1 MENSTRKRNN
11 LSCNNPKD
19 VHLKDNVLNKKA
31 VLYFDED
38 IVFDECNILK
48 EDENLDLTEEEGHEE
63 LDEKGNKKV
72 RKRKESTQ
80 ENKSGKK
87 GKHINK
93 VKKGENNDGK
103 DPNEDD
109 NKRNDKNVQRKKK
122 KDISNNNNN
131 DDDEEKEND
140 DDNINIYKK
149 GKTNIKNM
157 DSFNSGLD
165 SSTNSSVSA
174 RIYRSNTE
182 LKKKGS
188 SQNIKGNKINIE
200 NFTKEEKILF
210 KKWIDILPSTNL
222 EIQNILNHQL
232 PCYNILNNIKR
243 INKIKSI
250 AYNENN
256 NDEFLNS
263 IEKSNLMF
271 SNIKVAK
278 REKYIIRFL
287 CEGSSYNL
295 SELVNI
301 LYYVLNNKELILEK
315 FPHKKLSEKKNKKND
330 LAVHK
335 VHLENN
341 NNNND
346 NNNNNNN
353 NNNSRMMMMMKDTY
367 VVQDEENIKK
377 INILNKNNDNQFD
390 LHNNNNDDD
399 KNQYEEDSNAHVTEK
414 NIEIDKNVNT
424 DNFNL
429 DNFSD
434 EDYYSEG
441 QDNQYNFHNVTPIT
455 KEDLY
460 SCIPIL
466 LSRKNLG
473 DNMKKMN
480 ISKNENNE
488 KECLWVWE
496 NDNYDIFPS
505 YYKEIFKYFKELR
518 SNMSKIYKTLIKF
531 KNSILSKD
539 LPNIIKMSDFLNE
552 LKKKQYLES
561 ERRCKKILLEKKK
574 IMKKKMDIKKQEEK
588 KKKYDESKTVEEK
601 KNNTLIKCDSNK
613 IQNKV
618 DDNKTKKQNLI
629 LSWLTFK
636 KNQTV
641 NTLNENEH
649 MEQYMKYPIANVL
662 NFNEC
667 MKDKLLEVQ
676 SQLPI
681 FTCDR
686 KDAVFSNETLQNNS
700 EYDKQHFLDS
710 YINTCENHKK
720 VVVDYYKVYVDNKE
734 FYEEIP
740 SVDVIDGSKI
750 VVQNEKNVRSKIWED
765 NEFYLK
771 LKNADYIRSF
781 YFYDNS
787 WTRPFMSL
795 LVHKVLDDNL
805 NLLPFYYHDDME
817 YENDTNEDYYE
828 KFETIDL
835 TTENEENETESD
847 GSSQDMFIV
856 PDNEINRDIELSPIT
871 IPTSQDIYFF
881 SIFNWEWNF
890 EGNTKHNYNIIDKNV
905 WKEFNFKYME
915 NIYGCQYISWGV
927 DNNPFKYM
935 SDKNGLKNTL
945 DNYDIKKL
953 IKHSHGKMTKK
964 DILLEQFK
972 QKNEHL
978 TKADTERKFKMY
990 LVYKKCEDNR
1000 KKWMASEEGVKLFK
1014 NEELLSKI
1022 YDIRKRKL
1030 NAMSQR
1036 IEEAKKQK
1044 KMDKDNLKKEEKI
1057 KKKEKTI
1064 QEKLEKK
1071 ESMKKDDNAK
1081 I

>member
-19 VHLKDNVLNKKA
+19 AHFKDNVLNKKA

-48 EDENLDLTEEEGHEE
+48 EDENLNLTEEEGHEE

-80 ENKSGKK
+80 ENKIGKK
-87 GKHINK
+87 GKNINK
-93 VKKGENNDGK
+93 VKKGENNDDK
-103 DPNEDD
+103 DQSEDD

-122 KDISNNNNN
+122 KDISNNNN

-301 LYYVLNNKELILEK
+301 LYYVLNNKELILEN

-341 NNNND
+341 NNNN
-346 NNNNNNN
+346 NNN
-353 NNNSRMMMMMKDTY
+353 MMMMMKDTC
-367 VVQDEENIKK
+367 VVQDEENIKQ
-377 INILNKNNDNQFD
+377 INILNKNNDNQFEV
-390 LHNNNNDDD
+390 HNNDNDDD
-399 KNQYEEDSNAHVTEK
+399 KNQYEEDSNAHLTEK
-414 NIEIDKNVNT
+414 NIEINKNVNT

-434 EDYYSEG
+434 EGYYSEG
-441 QDNQYNFHNVTPIT
+441 QDNQCNFHNVTPIT

-561 ERRCKKILLEKKK
+561 EKRCKKILLEKKK

-588 KKKYDESKTVEEK
+588 KKKFDESKTVEEK

-890 EGNTKHNYNIIDKNV
+890 EGNTKHNYN
-905 WKEFNFKYME
+905 
-915 NIYGCQYISWGV
+915 
-927 DNNPFKYM
+927 
-935 SDKNGLKNTL
+935 
-945 DNYDIKKL
+945 
-953 IKHSHGKMTKK
+953 
-964 DILLEQFK
+964 
-972 QKNEHL
+972 
-978 TKADTERKFKMY
+978 
-990 LVYKKCEDNR
+990 
-1000 KKWMASEEGVKLFK
+1000 
-1014 NEELLSKI
+1014 SK
-1022 YDIRKRKL
+1022 
-1030 NAMSQR
+1030 
-1036 IEEAKKQK
+1036 
-1044 KMDKDNLKKEEKI
+1044 
-1057 KKKEKTI
+1057 T
-1064 QEKLEKK
+1064 
-1071 ESMKKDDNAK
+1071 
-1081 I
+1081 

>member
-1 MENSTRKRNN
+1 MENITRKRNN

-19 VHLKDNVLNKKA
+19 AHFKDNVLNKKA

-48 EDENLDLTEEEGHEE
+48 EDENLNLTEEEGHEE

-80 ENKSGKK
+80 ENKIGKK
-87 GKHINK
+87 GKNINK
-93 VKKGENNDGK
+93 VKKGENNDDK
-103 DPNEDD
+103 DQNEDD

-122 KDISNNNNN
+122 KDISNNNN

-301 LYYVLNNKELILEK
+301 LYYVLNNKELILEN

-341 NNNND
+341 NNNN
-346 NNNNNNN
+346 NNN
-353 NNNSRMMMMMKDTY
+353 MMMMMKDTC
-367 VVQDEENIKK
+367 VVQDEENIKQ
-377 INILNKNNDNQFD
+377 INILNKNNDNQFEV
-390 LHNNNNDDD
+390 HNNDNDDD
-399 KNQYEEDSNAHVTEK
+399 KNQYEEDSNAHLTEK
-414 NIEIDKNVNT
+414 NIEINKNVNT

-434 EDYYSEG
+434 EGYYSEG
-441 QDNQYNFHNVTPIT
+441 QDNQCNFHNVTPIT

-561 ERRCKKILLEKKK
+561 EKRCKKILLEKKK

-588 KKKYDESKTVEEK
+588 KKKFDESKTVEEK

-720 VVVDYYKVYVDNKE
+720 VVVDYYK
-734 FYEEIP
+734 
-740 SVDVIDGSKI
+740 
-750 VVQNEKNVRSKIWED
+750 
-765 NEFYLK
+765 
-771 LKNADYIRSF
+771 
-781 YFYDNS
+781 
-787 WTRPFMSL
+787 
-795 LVHKVLDDNL
+795 
-805 NLLPFYYHDDME
+805 
-817 YENDTNEDYYE
+817 
-828 KFETIDL
+828 
-835 TTENEENETESD
+835 
-847 GSSQDMFIV
+847 
-856 PDNEINRDIELSPIT
+856 
-871 IPTSQDIYFF
+871 
-881 SIFNWEWNF
+881 
-890 EGNTKHNYNIIDKNV
+890 
-905 WKEFNFKYME
+905 
-915 NIYGCQYISWGV
+915 
-927 DNNPFKYM
+927 
-935 SDKNGLKNTL
+935 
-945 DNYDIKKL
+945 
-953 IKHSHGKMTKK
+953 HSHGKMTKK

>member
-19 VHLKDNVLNKKA
+19 AHFKDNVLNKKA

-48 EDENLDLTEEEGHEE
+48 EDENLNLTEEEGHEE

-80 ENKSGKK
+80 ENKIGKR
-87 GKHINK
+87 GKNINK
-93 VKKGENNDGK
+93 VKKGENNDDK
-103 DPNEDD
+103 DQNEDD

-122 KDISNNNNN
+122 KDISNNNN

-301 LYYVLNNKELILEK
+301 LYYVLNNKELILEN

-341 NNNND
+341 NNNN
-346 NNNNNNN
+346 NNN
-353 NNNSRMMMMMKDTY
+353 MMMMMKDTC
-367 VVQDEENIKK
+367 VVQDEENIKQ
-377 INILNKNNDNQFD
+377 INILNKNNDNQFEV
-390 LHNNNNDDD
+390 HNNDNDDD
-399 KNQYEEDSNAHVTEK
+399 KNQYEEDSNAHLTEK
-414 NIEIDKNVNT
+414 NIEINKNVNT

-434 EDYYSEG
+434 EGYYSEG
-441 QDNQYNFHNVTPIT
+441 QDNQCNFHNVTPIT

-561 ERRCKKILLEKKK
+561 EKRCKKILLEKKK

-588 KKKYDESKTVEEK
+588 KKKFDESKTVEEK

-629 LSWLTFK
+629 LS
-636 KNQTV
+636 
-641 NTLNENEH
+641 
-649 MEQYMKYPIANVL
+649 
-662 NFNEC
+662 C
-667 MKDKLLEVQ
+667 
-676 SQLPI
+676 
-681 FTCDR
+681 
-686 KDAVFSNETLQNNS
+686 
-700 EYDKQHFLDS
+700 
-710 YINTCENHKK
+710 
-720 VVVDYYKVYVDNKE
+720 DNKE

-740 SVDVIDGSKI
+740 SVDVIDRSKI

-871 IPTSQDIYFF
+871 IPTL
-881 SIFNWEWNF
+881 
-890 EGNTKHNYNIIDKNV
+890 
-905 WKEFNFKYME
+905 
-915 NIYGCQYISWGV
+915 

-1036 IEEAKKQK
+1036 IEEAKNQK
-1044 KMDKDNLKKEEKI
+1044 KNG
-1057 KKKEKTI
+1057 
-1064 QEKLEKK
+1064 
-1071 ESMKKDDNAK
+1071 
-1081 I
+1081 

>member
-1 MENSTRKRNN
+1 MENSTRKKNN
-11 LSCNNPKD
+11 LSCNNPKEA
-19 VHLKDNVLNKKA
+19 HLKDNLLNKNP
-31 VLYFDED
+31 VLYFDEE
-38 IVFDECNILK
+38 IVFDNCDVLK
-48 EDENLDLTEEEGHEE
+48 EDDNLDLTEEEGHEE
-63 LDEKGNKKV
+63 LDEKGNKKA
-72 RKRKESTQ
+72 RKKKETTQ
-80 ENKSGKK
+80 EYKGGKK
-87 GKHINK
+87 GKNMNK
-93 VKKGENNDGK
+93 VKKIDNHNNNND
-103 DPNEDD
+103 DD
-109 NKRNDKNVQRKKK
+109 NKRNDKNIQRKKK
-122 KDISNNNNN
+122 NNMSNNNEGEEEEYNNNNN
-131 DDDEEKEND
+131 DDDD
-140 DDNINIYKK
+140 DINIYKK
-149 GKTNIKNM
+149 GKTNIKNI

-188 SQNIKGNKINIE
+188 SQNIKGNKSNIE

-222 EIQNILNHQL
+222 EIENILNHQL

-271 SNIKVAK
+271 NNIKIAQ

-295 SELVNI
+295 TELVNI
-301 LYYVLNNKELILEK
+301 LFYVLNNDELVLENIPHNK
-315 FPHKKLSEKKNKKND
+315 FLDTKNKIK
-330 LAVHK
+330 
-335 VHLENN
+335 NN
-341 NNNND
+341 NNN
-346 NNNNNNN
+346 
-353 NNNSRMMMMMKDTY
+353 MMMMMKDAY
-367 VVQDEENIKK
+367 IIQDEKNIKK
-377 INILNKNNDNQFD
+377 KNTLNKNNDNQMD
-390 LHNNNNDDD
+390 IQNNCNNNDDD
-399 KNQYEEDSNAHVTEK
+399 NDGEEEDSKNRYGNYPNLDHDTEK
-414 NIEIDKNVNT
+414 NIDIEKNVNT
-424 DNFNL
+424 NNFNL

-434 EDYYSEG
+434 EDYYSDG
-441 QDNQYNFHNVTPIT
+441 QENQIKFHNATAIT

-473 DNMKKMN
+473 DNMKKLN

-518 SNMSKIYKTLIKF
+518 NNMSKIYKTLIKF

-539 LPNIIKMSDFLNE
+539 LSNIIKMSDFLNE

-588 KKKYDESKTVEEK
+588 KKKIDESKIVEEK

-613 IQNKV
+613 IQNKI

-649 MEQYMKYPIANVL
+649 IEHFMKYPIVNVL

-676 SQLPI
+676 TQLPI

-686 KDAVFSNETLQNNS
+686 KDAVFSNDTLQNNAD
-700 EYDKQHFLDS
+700 YDKQHFLQC

-881 SIFNWEWNF
+881 SLFNWEWNF

-915 NIYGCQYISWGV
+915 NTYGCQYISWGV

-1036 IEEAKKQK
+1036 MEEAKKQK

-1071 ESMKKDDNAK
+1071 ESMKKD
-1081 I
+1081 

>member
-1 MENSTRKRNN
+1 MENSTRKKNN
-11 LSCNNPKD
+11 LSCNNPKEA
-19 VHLKDNVLNKKA
+19 HLKDNLLNKNP
-31 VLYFDED
+31 VLYFDEE
-38 IVFDECNILK
+38 IVFDNCDVLK
-48 EDENLDLTEEEGHEE
+48 EDDNLDLTEEEGHEE
-63 LDEKGNKKV
+63 LDEKGNKKAL
-72 RKRKESTQ
+72 KKKETTQ
-80 ENKSGKK
+80 EYKGGKK
-87 GKHINK
+87 GKNMNK
-93 VKKGENNDGK
+93 VKKIDNHNNNND
-103 DPNEDD
+103 DD
-109 NKRNDKNVQRKKK
+109 NKRNDKNIQRKKK
-122 KDISNNNNN
+122 NNMSNNNEGEEEEYNNNNN
-131 DDDEEKEND
+131 DDDD
-140 DDNINIYKK
+140 DINIYKK
-149 GKTNIKNM
+149 GKTNIKNI

-188 SQNIKGNKINIE
+188 SQNIKGNKSNIE

-222 EIQNILNHQL
+222 EIENILNHQL

-271 SNIKVAK
+271 NNIKIAQ

-295 SELVNI
+295 TELVNI
-301 LYYVLNNKELILEK
+301 LFYVLNNDELVLENIPHNK
-315 FPHKKLSEKKNKKND
+315 FLDTKNKIK
-330 LAVHK
+330 
-335 VHLENN
+335 NN
-341 NNNND
+341 NNN
-346 NNNNNNN
+346 
-353 NNNSRMMMMMKDTY
+353 MMMMMKDAY
-367 VVQDEENIKK
+367 IIQDEKNIKK
-377 INILNKNNDNQFD
+377 KNTLNKNNDNQID
-390 LHNNNNDDD
+390 IQNNCNNNDDD
-399 KNQYEEDSNAHVTEK
+399 NDGEEEEDSKNRYGNYPNLDHDTEK
-414 NIEIDKNVNT
+414 NIDIEKNVNT
-424 DNFNL
+424 NNFNL

-434 EDYYSEG
+434 EDYYSDG
-441 QDNQYNFHNVTPIT
+441 QENQIKFHNATAIT

-518 SNMSKIYKTLIKF
+518 NNMSKIYKTLIKF

-539 LPNIIKMSDFLNE
+539 LSNIIKMSDFLNE

-588 KKKYDESKTVEEK
+588 KKKIDESKIVEEK
-601 KNNTLIKCDSNK
+601 KNNTLIKFDSNK
-613 IQNKV
+613 IQNKI

-649 MEQYMKYPIANVL
+649 IEHFMKYPIVNVL

-676 SQLPI
+676 TQLPI

-686 KDAVFSNETLQNNS
+686 KDAVFSNDTLQNNAD
-700 EYDKQHFLDS
+700 YDKQHFLQC

-881 SIFNWEWNF
+881 SLFNWEWNF

-915 NIYGCQYISWGV
+915 NTYGCQYISWGV
-927 DNNPFKYM
+927 ENNPFKYM

-1036 IEEAKKQK
+1036 MEEAKKQK

-1071 ESMKKDDNAK
+1071 ESMKKD
-1081 I
+1081 